1 MKIIHKEKIMQFAD
15 VPIGTIVRDEM
26 GRISIKISEI
36 STDIFDFDAVQ
47 LETGEAYSID
57 GEEYVTVYPNAELTL

>member
-15 VPIGTIVRDEM
+15 VSIGTIVRDEM
-26 GRISIKISEI
+26 GRISMKISEI
-36 STDIFDFDAVQ
+36 NTDIFDFDAVQ
-47 LETGEAYSID
+47 LETGEAYFID

>member
-15 VPIGTIVRDEM
+15 VSIGTIVRDEM
-26 GRISIKISEI
+26 GRISMKISEI
-36 STDIFDFDAVQ
+36 NTDIFDFDAVQ